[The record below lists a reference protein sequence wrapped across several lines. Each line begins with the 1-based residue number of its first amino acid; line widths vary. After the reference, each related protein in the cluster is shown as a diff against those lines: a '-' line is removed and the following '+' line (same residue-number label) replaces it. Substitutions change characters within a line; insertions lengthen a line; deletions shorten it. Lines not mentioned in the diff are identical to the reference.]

1 MKNFSF
7 TKKGFTLVEL
17 IIVVMILG
25 ILLSI
30 SIITLV
36 NVVQSGQSK
45 STKIMAKKIQNAIN
59 IYILRLMTKT
69 SANVLMQ
76 ILKS

>member
-59 IYILRLMTKT
+59 IYITETNDKDL
-69 SANVLMQ
+69 SHVLMQ
-76 ILKS
+76 IQS